1 MIGFLLLV
9 AINAALFVIGQLLQ
23 PKVPDAKKQDQN
35 APRST
40 EGDAIPL
47 LYGTVKVAP
56 NCAWFQPGAPR
67 AIRRSSGLFSKTT
80 VGYEYYQ
87 RSQMLFCLGT
97 VTKIVDIVFDDTR
110 YFSQQNDSSLV
121 TGTLPFTVPTAPGS
135 LPLELQIKASSL
147 YGGLVSGEG
156 GTRGIL
162 EFYPGT
168 MDQPA
173 STFLATAAGQNRPVS
188 AYKGVCY
195 VIMKADQSV
204 SFDQDFTDFGGHT
217 GYHGFLLGSNPTMKS
232 FHLVLSSFPQ
242 GAAIGNDANP
252 VWVIY
257 DLLTNAAALKI
268 PTAKID
274 LTSFTNAA
282 ATCAS
287 EGMGIS
293 ALLPSDQAEQH
304 ISQIQDHIDARVYS
318 DPTTGLIMIRLIRD
332 DYDHHPD
339 SGLLELKPTM
349 MSDFRW
355 SRGAPTEWL
364 TEVNVSYTAQYAGTT
379 ALPEPAYKTRTQ
391 RVQNPAAYFG
401 IGEEK
406 RIGTL
411 DMPLFTTAANAYRA
425 GLTYLKTRSVAL
437 GVGSFTTDRRAF
449 RLTIGQPFA
458 LQEPE
463 QGVHRVICRVTNID
477 YGSLDDPTVKVDFAE
492 DVFSVAGAT
501 LGPDIIDG
509 TPSTQPHAGAPP
521 PPTVDVAIS
530 ETDTTGTVDLT
541 IDDPFSEVVSVEFGV
556 QLGNGAVTYAVDTFP
571 YSKTVTLNAD
581 LPTAVYYRVTYLEV
595 DGNQYTIEGSHTFS
609 QSAHPAPPRL
619 SVTFDA
625 SGVATI
631 DSVGDS
637 LTDTQKIAVSTTA
650 YPSDTDVRA
659 EAPQAG
665 QHVTLTG
672 PTLTAGQTLYVAA
685 FAYDVTGALESVKA
699 IGAFTYVDATSA
711 VNTYTLVYGWG
722 DKSTVVL
729 AAADASLP
737 APWAGTIIGWT
748 AWTDDGANVTA
759 DFDIMRSAAVDPPV
773 FASLVGGGTKPFL
786 TAQRWRTSAPTGWTS
801 VAVAAG
807 DIIAPQVNTT
817 DGVAKSLRL
826 QLMIQRS

>member
-1 MIGFLLLV
+1 
-9 AINAALFVIGQLLQ
+9 
-23 PKVPDAKKQDQN
+23 
-35 APRST
+35 
-40 EGDAIPL
+40 
-47 LYGTVKVAP
+47 
-56 NCAWFQPGAPR
+56 
-67 AIRRSSGLFSKTT
+67 
-80 VGYEYYQ
+80 
-87 RSQMLFCLGT
+87 
-97 VTKIVDIVFDDTR
+97 
-110 YFSQQNDSSLV
+110 
-121 TGTLPFTVPTAPGS
+121 
-135 LPLELQIKASSL
+135 
-147 YGGLVSGEG
+147 
-156 GTRGIL
+156 
-162 EFYPGT
+162 

-242 GAAIGNDANP
+242 SAAIGNDANP

-282 ATCAS
+282 NTCAS

-332 DYDHHPD
+332 DYDHRPD

-581 LPTAVYYRVTYLEV
+581 LPTTVYYRVTYLEV

-699 IGAFTYVDATSA
+699 IGAFPLPHTGTLQPVTVDDETATIPGSRQLVAGVATTIDTSTPGEIAVDVAIPYGYNFGFGNGLGALVANQGVSDVVGEDGNIVAWELWTEDGVDVSA
-711 VNTYTLVYGWG
+711 SV
-722 DKSTVVL
+722 
-729 AAADASLP
+729 
-737 APWAGTIIGWT
+737 
-748 AWTDDGANVTA
+748 
-759 DFDIMRSAAVDPPV
+759 DIQVSAATNPPSWS
-773 FASLVGGGTKPFL
+773 SLVGAGTKPNL
-786 TAQRWRTSAPTGWTS
+786 SGARWAQVTSITGWT
-801 VAVAAG
+801 
-807 DIIAPQVNTT
+807 
-817 DGVAKSLRL
+817 GVAITAG
-826 QLMIQRS
+826 QLIRFVLSTVDGTVKTVRGFLSVTRT